1 MLPSRIGERALR
13 LLRVMYERLDNEH
26 GFVVPG
32 AVALEAGL
40 DTASSEYREAL
51 DYLLFHD
58 YLERTRRSGIYK
70 ITDEGKGVA
79 AEEGRS

>member
-13 LLRVMYERLDNEH
+13 LLRVMYERLDNEQ

-40 DTASSEYREAL
+40 DTASSEYREEL

-58 YLERTRRSGIYK
+58 
-70 ITDEGKGVA
+70 
-79 AEEGRS
+79 